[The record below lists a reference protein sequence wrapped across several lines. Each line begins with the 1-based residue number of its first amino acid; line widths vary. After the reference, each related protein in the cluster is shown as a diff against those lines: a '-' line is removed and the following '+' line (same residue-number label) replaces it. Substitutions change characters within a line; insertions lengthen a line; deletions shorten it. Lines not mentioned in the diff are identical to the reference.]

1 MGIRLEGHDY
11 GYTEARE
18 KLPVKTPL
26 GKKYDRK
33 FR

>member
-11 GYTEARE
+11 GYTKARE

-26 GKKYDRK
+26 GKKV
-33 FR
+33 